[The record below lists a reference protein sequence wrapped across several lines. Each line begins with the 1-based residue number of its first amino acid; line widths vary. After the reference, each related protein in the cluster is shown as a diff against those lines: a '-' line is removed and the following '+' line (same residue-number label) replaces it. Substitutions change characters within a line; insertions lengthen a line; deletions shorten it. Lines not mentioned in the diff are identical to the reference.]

1 MAYIPIRSGFTGPSE
16 KIGGSSPYHI
26 DLKVKANLPLAERVK
41 ALDVLAKQYSQLGR
55 EIEFSNANV
64 AGARWNP
71 AANFDDKIK
80 LFNQAVAAHKHSMH
94 PGWNSLDFYV
104 PFKGKSRFTQGAV
117 EGASIYLPAVP
128 GGKVRRA
135 SGGGYGYYSE
145 ALDPEGNPI
154 FKVGHGDISRPEK
167 EGEVKVP
174 VLGIDNQQQLPS
186 SSNQS
191 NQNALAQSM
200 LEMFVLGLGVQKQ
213 KEPDLKEQMV
223 SNLFRQTMSAQQ
235 SPISALMQR
244 TMREPSLYDFI
255 KLEEDSI

>member
-26 DLKVKANLPLAERVK
+26 DLKINEKLPLAERIK
-41 ALDVLAKQYSQLGR
+41 AFDAVVKQYNQLGR
-55 EIEFSNANV
+55 EVEFSNANV
-64 AGARWNP
+64 SGLRWNP
-71 AANFDDKIK
+71 AANFDDKVK
-80 LFNQAVAAHKHSMH
+80 LFNQAAAAHSHSMH

-104 PFKGKSRFTQGAV
+104 PFKGKDRFAKGAV
-117 EGASIYLPAVP
+117 EGASIYLPGVP
-128 GGKVRRA
+128 GGKIRRA

-145 ALDPEGNPI
+145 ALDPEGNPV

-167 EGEVKVP
+167 ESELSVP
-174 VLGIDNQQQLPS
+174 SLNVSTQQELPS

-213 KEPDLKEQMV
+213 KQPDLKEQMMTSLV
-223 SNLFRQTMSAQQ
+223 QETMTPMQSPVRAMIQQ
-235 SPISALMQR
+235 S
-244 TMREPSLYDFI
+244 MRSPSPYSYLKI
-255 KLEEDSI
+255 EED